1 MIKLYRKLLFL
12 FFTFIVYI
20 LFFVSFDVND
30 KFGIRRKVLHNLPDI
45 KNISYDGTETSYS
58 AYSNFDYIS
67 RMEKSN
73 DTDYTIIL
81 GDSRLERL
89 NCRRMYEETGEK
101 YVNFSFGGCT
111 LDEGVFELKYL
122 LPRIKIK
129 KVIFL
134 IDFYTLN
141 KYRNLNR
148 VEKIPDMTIC
158 NYIFDYWNTRR
169 MFEEFIAYVNHLSVP
184 QNIAKEKIVEGNKD
198 FIAHLKNVINES
210 VPYSINGDSLDEL
223 NGLLQ
228 ELSKNET
235 EFIFF
240 VPPVYKIYYDEM
252 LSNKDYI
259 SISNILKHEFSNK
272 VKVYDMQYLSELTVE
287 ERYWNDNFHLNC
299 SGMRIVENTII
310 GKDNRYIKINH

>member
-1 MIKLYRKLLFL
+1 
-12 FFTFIVYI
+12 
-20 LFFVSFDVND
+20 
-30 KFGIRRKVLHNLPDI
+30 
-45 KNISYDGTETSYS
+45 
-58 AYSNFDYIS
+58 
-67 RMEKSN
+67 
-73 DTDYTIIL
+73 
-81 GDSRLERL
+81 
-89 NCRRMYEETGEK
+89 
-101 YVNFSFGGCT
+101 
-111 LDEGVFELKYL
+111 
-122 LPRIKIK
+122 
-129 KVIFL
+129 
-134 IDFYTLN
+134 
-141 KYRNLNR
+141 
-148 VEKIPDMTIC
+148 
-158 NYIFDYWNTRR
+158 

-198 FIAHLKNVINES
+198 FIAHLENVINES
-210 VPYSINGDSLDEL
+210 VPYSLNGETLDSLKE
-223 NGLLQ
+223 LLQ